1 MRAMFFLLFIA
12 YVGGNIYLFIR
23 ALQAMGALPIWGK
36 VIFGLLFWVV
46 ALSLFISFAL
56 RDSAVPEVLLQWI
69 YRIGTSWMV
78 VVLYMVM
85 FLVICDL
92 IRLFVPSFS
101 SGFLISLSLTL
112 ITLGAGYINY
122 RNPRIEHIDISLDKP
137 LGVKQMKIVA
147 LSDVHIGYGTGKGSL
162 ARYVAMIMEQQPDMI
177 LIAGDLID
185 NSIRPVENER
195 MEEELNRLHAPL
207 GVYMAAGN
215 HEFISG
221 IESCQE
227 FLAKTPIILLRDSV
241 VAPTDHVRLIC
252 RDDRSNR
259 HRKSLAE
266 LIAPIDDSQ
275 TTILLDHQPYNLST
289 TDSLRIDLQ
298 ISGHT
303 HRGQIF
309 PLNLLVDRMYEQ
321 SHGYRRW
328 RHSHIYVS
336 SGLSLW
342 GPPFRIGTHSD
353 MAVITLRG
361 RE

>member
-1 MRAMFFLLFIA
+1 MRAMFITLFLA
-12 YVGGNIYLFIR
+12 YVGGNIHLFIR
-23 ALQAMGALPIWGK
+23 ALQAMCALPTWGK
-36 VIFGLLFWVV
+36 AIFGLLFWFV
-46 ALSLFISFAL
+46 ALSLFIAFAL
-56 RDSAVPEVLLQWI
+56 RDSAMPEVLLQWI

-85 FLVICDL
+85 FLVVCDL
-92 IRLFVPSFS
+92 VRLFVPTFS

-147 LSDVHIGYGTGKGSL
+147 LSDVHIGYGTGKRAL
-162 ARYVAMIMEQQPDMI
+162 ARYVALIMEQQPDMI

-185 NSIRPVENER
+185 NSIRPVANER

-221 IESCQE
+221 VEACQE
-227 FLAKTPIILLRDSV
+227 FLAKTPINFLRDS
-241 VAPTDHVRLIC
+241 AASPTNHLRVIC
-252 RDDRSNR
+252 RDDKSNR
-259 HRKSLAE
+259 HRKPLAE
-266 LIAPIDDSQ
+266 LVAPIDASH
-275 TTILLDHQPYNLST
+275 TTILLDHQPNELAT

-321 SHGYRRW
+321 SHGYRQRAY
-328 RHSHIYVS
+328 SHIYVS

-361 RE
+361 ND